1 MNLWVTEKSRNN
13 LCVHPS
19 DSSIIQEGE
28 KDSGIPKGKNTK
40 QWIDFLVVELASLL
54 ENKRHNARVD

>member
-1 MNLWVTEKSRNN
+1 MNLWITEKSRNN
-13 LCVHPS
+13 LCVHRS

-28 KDSGIPKGKNTK
+28 KDSGIPKGKNKK

-54 ENKRHNARVD
+54 ENKRHNERVD